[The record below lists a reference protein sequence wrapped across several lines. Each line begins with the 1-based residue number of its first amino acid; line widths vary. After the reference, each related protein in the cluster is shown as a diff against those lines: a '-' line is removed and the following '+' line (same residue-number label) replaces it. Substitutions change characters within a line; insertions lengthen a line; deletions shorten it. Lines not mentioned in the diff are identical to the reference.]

1 MKKSMLGL
9 SIALMGVLAASADA
23 PVFPYG
29 ATMTTRYTLGQTTV
43 ASFTDPAW
51 ATGDGMQNGE
61 NLAVITSGV
70 TSFTAVDEEDWNE
83 ATNSIG
89 TAQAAF
95 TLVSDANGDLAW
107 KGLVGNEWVVLT
119 GVDADEGSWTSK
131 IEIDYS
137 NPANKLV
144 RYSLKA
150 AGDDG
155 FTALTYGGN
164 AWLPL
169 SGTSS
174 QVESV
179 KVYGFGTVSDVDGK
193 CGTYTVPIATT
204 ENVSMSYDSFTVT
217 ATLPDSWKSSVTG
230 AKVVVH
236 KEGDQTA
243 VINATVNN
251 GVVTATIPQGTVPAG
266 AEYTYEVQVTSA
278 TEPTPQT
285 VKTSSVKLYGEI
297 DWFGFA
303 DGEFVK
309 ATADDNIEITARKF
323 ASKENDVGYP
333 LEGKITPVT
342 AANENS
348 KIEVVTE
355 IDVAGVTSYA
365 DLPDVDDAQL
375 SVTLAKDSNGNRTWL
390 CKVGDGDWTAT
401 DEAVTDLIDN
411 GTYFVRVV
419 FDYQSTTNA
428 ATVYVKKGENG
439 EETALFE
446 DVLLSGTKLKLDGAS
461 VMGGDV
467 AYMNAKFQTTA
478 PAEVV
483 PDGNA
488 IDISK
493 ASAKVDLSKVDAGEY
508 DVSRGTGDAKHHI
521 RWTDANNKYATFAD
535 GKLTV
540 KPDTPPNGL
549 DSYMSYVLGLDAD
562 SPASKP
568 LVKSVQ
574 NAAADTLT
582 FSLPDLEPKD
592 ESETGV
598 KVKFELQECAT
609 PNGKFSPVSGQS
621 VDGTTINVAVPT
633 TGAVKYYKIGITA
646 E

>member
-9 SIALMGVLAASADA
+9 SIALMGVLVASADA

-43 ASFTDPAW
+43 ASFTDPAK
-51 ATGDGMQNGE
+51 ATGDGMQKGE

-95 TLVSDANGDLAW
+95 TLVSDANGALAW

-144 RYSLKA
+144 RYSLN
-150 AGDDG
+150 D
-155 FTALTYGGN
+155 TPLTYGGN

-174 QVESV
+174 QVNGV
-179 KVYGFGTVSDVDGK
+179 RVYGFGTVSDVDGK

-204 ENVSMSYDSFTVT
+204 ENVSMDYGSFTVT

-230 AKVVVH
+230 AKVVV
-236 KEGDQTA
+236 KDGSTVVKTVDA
-243 VINATVNN
+243 VVGAD
-251 GVVTATIPQGTVPAG
+251 GVSCEVTNVTAG

-303 DGEFVK
+303 YGEFVK
-309 ATADDNIEITARKF
+309 ATAEDIEIDSAKGTF
-323 ASKENDVGYP
+323 ASSEDEDGDP
-333 LEGKITPVT
+333 SEGKITPAT

-348 KIEVVTE
+348 KIEVVTKIE
-355 IDVAGVTSYA
+355 VAGVTSYA

-375 SVTLAKDSNGNRTWL
+375 SVTLAKNSNGDRTWL
-390 CKVGDGDWTAT
+390 YKVGAGEWTAAPT
-401 DEAVTDLIDN
+401 ETVTDLIDN
-411 GTYFVRVV
+411 GIYFVRVV
-419 FDYQSTTNA
+419 FDYQITKK
-428 ATVYVKKGENG
+428 ATVYVKKVENG
-439 EETALFE
+439 VEATETKLFE
-446 DVLLSGTKLKLDGAS
+446 NVSLSGTKLAGAS

-483 PDGNA
+483 PDANKK
-488 IDISK
+488 IVLKSN
-493 ASAKVDLSKVDAGEY
+493 VTLDLSKVAEDGYTVSAPDGSKTTHHISWKDAG
-508 DVSRGTGDAKHHI
+508 G
-521 RWTDANNKYATFAD
+521 KYATLE
-535 GKLTV
+535 GNTLTV
-540 KPDTPPNGL
+540 ESGTPANGL
-549 DSYMSYVLGLDAD
+549 DSYMSYLLNLNTED
-562 SPASKP
+562 SASKP

-574 NAAADTLT
+574 NADATQLT
-582 FSLPDLEPKD
+582 FTLPDLTPKA

-598 KVKFELQECAT
+598 KVKFELQQCES
-609 PNGKFSPVSGQS
+609 PNGTFKS
-621 VDGTTINVAVPT
+621 VGEPTDGTTINVAVPE
-633 TGAVKYYKIGITA
+633 GAVKYYKIGIKA